1 MLGIIIGSSN
11 HGGFPPRGSCF
22 CLWGC
27 LVREQHA
34 WDGGKSKVHFNVIYG
49 HSELVWRGQAIEG
62 LHASQSQKGSNL
74 FGGFQA
80 ASTNK
85 T

>member
-1 MLGIIIGSSN
+1 MGVFLRG
-11 HGGFPPRGSCF
+11 GSCF